1 MVLVLRKSRDLAS
14 IVGRAEV
21 KPSSGAFKPL
31 RENHMLVSCPGC
43 KKVFSKPLVMLDF
56 SSGKTRLVNVCPH
69 CNRVLGSADASEKER
84 DGGGVRDLEEEVEEE

>member
-31 RENHMLVSCPGC
+31 RGNHMLVSCPGC
-43 KKVFSKPLVMLDF
+43 KEAFSKPLVMPDF
-56 SSGKTRLVNVCPH
+56 GLGRLG
-69 CNRVLGSADASEKER
+69 L
-84 DGGGVRDLEEEVEEE
+84 